1 MAHGPSATLEAVVG
15 TSLPKN
21 CVQTLLLPN
30 DRATLTLGTWLG
42 SQLEAGTVLLLTG
55 DLGAGKTTLTKGIG
69 KGLDIPDEID
79 SPTFTLINE
88 YDSGRL
94 PLYHV
99 DLYRLEGAESDR
111 LFLESYWEGIEYP
124 PGIVVIEWAERLR
137 YLPPEPLKISLAH
150 HPGAG
155 REITLT
161 ATSPAQTRL
170 VEALTTDAL
179 LVDEI

>member
-1 MAHGPSATLEAVVG
+1 MSKTL
-15 TSLPKN
+15 TLPD
-21 CVQTLLLPN
+21 
-30 DRATLTLGTWLG
+30 DRATLSLGQWLG
-42 SQLEAGTVLLLTG
+42 ERLTAGTVLLLYG
-55 DLGAGKTTLTKGIG
+55 DLGAGKTTFTKGLG
-69 KGLDIPDEID
+69 RGLQIPDEID

-99 DLYRLEGAESDR
+99 DLYRLAAAESDR

-137 YLPPEPLKISLAH
+137 HLPPEAFKLTLADR
-150 HPGAG
+150 PPAG
-155 REITLT
+155 RQVTLT
-161 ATSPAQTRL
+161 PSHPAHQDL
-170 VEALTTDAL
+170 VEALTTDAI